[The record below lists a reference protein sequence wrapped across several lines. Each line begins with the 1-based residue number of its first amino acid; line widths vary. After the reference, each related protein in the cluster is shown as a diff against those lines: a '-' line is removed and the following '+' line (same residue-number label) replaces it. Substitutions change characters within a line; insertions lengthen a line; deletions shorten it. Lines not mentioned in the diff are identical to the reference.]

1 VAARHDEFRWNP
13 VTRQVAGSPGVVHP
27 DGEILVDLEVEVRG
41 VHAMVVTDSA
51 DLLPPPD
58 LLSFACTDPVEMG
71 VKRVDKAKLP
81 PLDPG
86 MADDD
91 HVAPRGMDVT
101 GQHDNSVADRVD
113 RPAEASGTA
122 AVGYKPILPKV

>member
-1 VAARHDEFRWNP
+1 
-13 VTRQVAGSPGVVHP
+13 VVHP
-27 DGEILVDLEVEVRG
+27 DGEILVNLEVEMRG

-51 DLLPPPD
+51 DLLAPPD

-91 HVAPRGMDVT
+91 HVAPRCMDVT

-113 RPAEASGTA
+113 SPAEASGTA
-122 AVGYKPILPKV
+122 AVGYQPILPEV